1 MGTSDPKTV
10 SLASAIRG
18 RVRRMV
24 ASSEQLSLAYLR
36 LARSMST
43 RGFNPPLSGSW
54 EEQEQRWR
62 NQGKPGSSDSP
73 STYIDFGVEDSNLFS
88 EVLSFLPSDARILE
102 IGCNAGRNLDYLFRA
117 GYTNLWGI
125 EIGSAAV
132 EMFEATFPETRGST
146 QLICGDALEEITNL
160 PSSHFDLVFT
170 RGVLV
175 NIHPKDNT
183 FFSEIC
189 RVTRAFV
196 LTDESEGSWTAWPRD
211 FSQLFGQLGL
221 EEISCRYESTVQ
233 PGQNAVL
240 RVPVVRLFEK
250 IDATPE

>member
-132 EMFEATFPETRGST
+132 EMFGATFPRDAREHSADLRGCAGRDYEPA
-146 QLICGDALEEITNL
+146 LIALR
-160 PSSHFDLVFT
+160 S
-170 RGVLV
+170 
-175 NIHPKDNT
+175 
-183 FFSEIC
+183 
-189 RVTRAFV
+189 
-196 LTDESEGSWTAWPRD
+196 
-211 FSQLFGQLGL
+211 
-221 EEISCRYESTVQ
+221 
-233 PGQNAVL
+233 
-240 RVPVVRLFEK
+240 RLHARCAGK
-250 IDATPE
+250 HTP